1 MLCTLTS
8 VNELFLGINVNEL
21 VMVPMHFLM
30 ELLLFCIN
38 LDAAKLRLKHCHCS
52 FCVIHLI
59 RHFA

>member
-1 MLCTLTS
+1 
-8 VNELFLGINVNEL
+8 
-21 VMVPMHFLM
+21 MVPMHFLM

-38 LDAAKLRLKHCHCS
+38 LDAAKLRLKHCHYS